1 MAPFNSLFMN
11 RVELFLQH
19 HYLNEKLIDVKQES
33 IRFKGMCVDDD
44 DDVDVFSNSSN
55 YLQDSNQSKIPTV
68 IIIIKRELKL
78 QE

>member
-44 DDVDVFSNSSN
+44 DDDVFSNSSN